1 MGGAKRK
8 KSVGT
13 FLWHGIVRS
22 CRVRVRVRVKEGE
35 ELRIEGQKMREDLWG
50 YMPFF
55 FCVVKTHI
63 PPPTAQ
69 AGHWT
74 DFFFWG
80 GENGGNVK
88 CIK

>member
-13 FLWHGIVRS
+13 FLCHGIVRN

-50 YMPFF
+50 YMPFSTVF
-55 FCVVKTHI
+55 AAQTPNVSLNKIIEEKIIDQKKQMI
-63 PPPTAQ
+63 P
-69 AGHWT
+69 
-74 DFFFWG
+74 
-80 GENGGNVK
+80 
-88 CIK
+88 